1 MEQNTNN
8 YETEQNKKSHSLVK
22 CIAGTGI
29 FSALAYL
36 LSFLEF
42 SIFPTAS
49 FLKLDFSAV
58 FVLLGAFAFGP
69 LYGVIICAIKELL
82 CFLTKSTTGGV
93 GEIANFLVI
102 CSFILLPS
110 IIYRYRK
117 GLKVVLITLIIACV
131 LQIIASLLAN
141 RFITFPLFMK
151 AGAKSAFHT
160 LWPYVL
166 AFNAIKSV
174 SISVITVIL
183 YKRVSFILK
192 KF

>member
-1 MEQNTNN
+1 MEQNT
-8 YETEQNKKSHSLVK
+8 KSHSIIK

-42 SIFPTAS
+42 SIFPAAS

-58 FVLLGAFAFGP
+58 FILLGAFAFGP

-82 CFLTKSTTGGV
+82 CFLTKSSTGGI

-110 IIYRYRK
+110 IVYRYRK
-117 GLKVVLITLIIACV
+117 GIKVVLITLIIACV
-131 LQIIASLLAN
+131 IQIIASLLSN
-141 RFITFPLFMK
+141 RFINFPLYMK
-151 AGAKSAFHT
+151 AGAKSAFDS
-160 LWPYVL
+160 LWLYIL

-174 SISVITVIL
+174 SISVITIIL